1 MSTPNPKVIF
11 RKYSFLFFLSAF
23 LFSISLFSCKHDEIV
38 EPDQSEELRYFP
50 VYTGYWIEYKADS
63 IVHLDS
69 DDQDSV
75 DTAINFY
82 HFLIREVV
90 DSSYID
96 AEGRKSFVIIRYKR
110 DFDTVPW
117 VLSNV
122 WTASIDPYSVQR
134 VEDNIRFIRL
144 KFPISSSTF
153 WNGNALNFFPAE
165 EYSYSNL
172 YISKRYDDLDFD
184 STITVI
190 QNDFVSNINR
200 IIKNETYGAGT
211 GLLFKQVDSVRT
223 LNVGGGTVIL
233 NGFEY
238 TQQITGY
245 KH

>member
-11 RKYSFLFFLSAF
+11 RNFSFVFFLSAL

-50 VYTGYWIEYKADS
+50 LYTGYWIEYMADS
-63 IVHLDS
+63 IVHRDS
-69 DDQDSV
+69 DDQNGV

-144 KFPISSSTF
+144 KFPIAASTF
-153 WNGNALNFFPAE
+153 WYGNALNFFPEE

-172 YISKRYDDLDFD
+172 FTSKRYDDLDFD

-190 QNDFVSNINR
+190 QNDFVSAISR
-200 IIKNETYGAGT
+200 VIKNETYGAGA
-211 GLLFKQVDSVRT
+211 GLLFKQIDSVRT
-223 LNVGGGTVIL
+223 SNITGGTIIL

-238 TQQITGY
+238 KQQITGY

>member
-1 MSTPNPKVIF
+1 
-11 RKYSFLFFLSAF
+11 LFFLSA
-23 LFSISLFSCKHDEIV
+23 LFIISLYSCKEDEIV
-38 EPDQSEELRYFP
+38 EPDQTDELSFFP
-50 VYTGYWIEYKADS
+50 LYTGYWIEYKADS
-63 IVHLDS
+63 IVHRDS
-69 DDQDSV
+69 DDQNGV
-75 DTAINFY
+75 DTAINYY

-122 WTASIDPYSVQR
+122 WTANIDPYSVQR

-172 YISKRYDDLDFD
+172 YSSKRYDDLDFD

-223 LNVGGGTVIL
+223 LNVGGSTIIL

-238 TQQITGY
+238 KQQITGY
-245 KH
+245 KY

>member
-1 MSTPNPKVIF
+1 MSTLYIKGIFPK
-11 RKYSFLFFLSAF
+11 YTLLFFISAF
-23 LFSISLFSCKHDEIV
+23 FVSITMISCNEDEIV
-38 EPDQSEELRYFP
+38 EPDQTDELSFFP
-50 VYTGYWIEYKADS
+50 LYTGYWIEYKADS
-63 IVHLDS
+63 IVHRDS
-69 DDQDSV
+69 DDQNGV
-75 DTAINFY
+75 DTAINYY

-96 AEGRKSFVIIRYKR
+96 AEGRKAFVIIRYKR

-122 WTASIDPYSVQR
+122 WSASIDPYSVQR

-165 EYSYSNL
+165 EYSYSDL
-172 YISKRYDDLDFD
+172 YSSKRYDDLDFD

-223 LNVGGGTVIL
+223 LNTGSSTIIL

-238 TQQITGY
+238 NQQITGY